1 MYKSAHQCISE
12 FWKIKTRVFE
22 KIILMKH
29 YTYERIDWNETLIYR
44 ILENETLDTFVRF
57 A

>member
-29 YTYERIDWNETLIYR
+29 YTYKRIDWNETLIYR